1 MDEVWCKWRVMDVRN
16 MISILASHEARGQG
30 SGMEADLVIH
40 HVHLGPETL
49 IPYSASTYEPYNF
62 IRHPI
67 YTAWKGVVS
76 QYMEDE
82 GIQYDTVWLEYPE
95 IEGFSKQVG
104 VSPTKYKPDGRPT
117 YTLPMITIPRL
128 GRLHFIASSREQA
141 SSLLLT
147 ILPNYALATAAL
159 LNPISEGFFR
169 RNIEEM
175 EGRKLEEMAP
185 EASQEVQIWQTVRDA
200 LGKVDGWI
208 KENGECSSY
217 LMGDRIAFADIWI
230 AAYLR
235 WIQLVMP
242 ERWEEVKLWHDGRWA
257 MLLDSMETCKAIL

>member
-1 MDEVWCKWRVMDVRN
+1 MNR
-16 MISILASHEARGQG
+16 IILYDIPS
-30 SGMEADLVIH
+30 
-40 HVHLGPETL
+40 TL
-49 IPYSASTYEPYNF
+49 PGKAWSPNTWKTRYSLNY
-62 IRHPI
+62 
-67 YTAWKGVVS
+67 K
-76 QYMEDE
+76 

-117 YTLPMITIPRL
+117 YTLPMIHDPTTGAFVANSMKIAEYLDRTYPDTPRAIPAGTAAFHRI
-128 GRLHFIASSREQA
+128 FEEQA
-141 SSLLLT
+141 SSLLLH

-185 EASQEVQIWQTVRDA
+185 EASQEVQIWQTVGDA

-257 MLLDSMETCKAIL
+257 MLLDSLETCKAIL

>member
-1 MDEVWCKWRVMDVRN
+1 MNR
-16 MISILASHEARGQG
+16 IILYDIPS
-30 SGMEADLVIH
+30 
-40 HVHLGPETL
+40 TL
-49 IPYSASTYEPYNF
+49 PAKAWSPNTWKTRYSLNY
-62 IRHPI
+62 
-67 YTAWKGVVS
+67 K
-76 QYMEDE
+76 

-117 YTLPMITIPRL
+117 YTLPMIHDPTTGAFVADSMKIAEYLDRTYPDTPRAIPAGTAAFHRI
-128 GRLHFIASSREQA
+128 FEEQA
-141 SSLLLT
+141 SSLLLH

-257 MLLDSMETCKAIL
+257 MLLDSLETCKAIL